1 MKNFKKHRVISKH
14 SYTSSL
20 RMSDN
25 NVGITVASWDDLDR
39 LTHSL
44 RPLFS
49 ISSIS
54 SWFSFLSPDS
64 SKPLLAGLSFLI
76 TLI

>member
-1 MKNFKKHRVISKH
+1 
-14 SYTSSL
+14 
-20 RMSDN
+20 MSDN

-64 SKPLLAGLSFLI
+64 S
-76 TLI
+76 